1 LEIDA
6 GRSINI
12 TANGSFTIASE
23 NFNLDAEGTV
33 FLNGEITAESGSI
46 GGWDIGETSLHS
58 GLDTGYVA
66 LSSDTDS
73 NYRIWAG
80 DTIAEEAP
88 FSVEKDGTV
97 TLTKIRALGEPD
109 SNGN

>member
-23 NFNLDAEGTV
+23 NFNIDAEGNV

-46 GGWDIGETSLHS
+46 GGWDIDEYGLYSGE
-58 GLDTGYVA
+58 GNNYVA
-66 LSSDTDS
+66 LSSEANQAYS
-73 NYRIWAG
+73 IWAG
-80 DTIAEEAP
+80 AEDPSKAAFAVTKEGH
-88 FSVEKDGTV
+88 VYLEKV
-97 TLTKIRALGEPD
+97 YV
-109 SNGN
+109 